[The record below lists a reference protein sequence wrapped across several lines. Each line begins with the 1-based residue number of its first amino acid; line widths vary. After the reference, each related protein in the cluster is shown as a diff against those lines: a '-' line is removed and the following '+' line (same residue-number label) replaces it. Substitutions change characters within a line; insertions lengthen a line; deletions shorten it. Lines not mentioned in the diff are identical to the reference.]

1 MNTTTATRAQSTP
14 VKAPARP
21 GPRSG
26 RLRTAVLAA
35 GFAVLVLA
43 GWDALVRW
51 GPAEI
56 RNANILPLPESVF
69 HALVD
74 LSTSPDLGEHILTTA
89 TESIGGFL
97 LGSAVGIFA
106 AVLMQYIPLLA
117 TLLTP
122 YIVAFQVMPK
132 VVLAPVFITWLG
144 FGMSPKLVTAAA
156 IVFFPVLVN
165 TRLGLQSADG
175 DALEMMKSL
184 SATRLQ
190 TFRKVVVPSALPA
203 VMAGLVSA
211 ATLAP
216 IGALVAEFLSSQSG
230 LGYLLLNY
238 MNSLQTDYVFA
249 GIVIISLL
257 GFALYGSI
265 RLLEK
270 RLVYWT

>member
-1 MNTTTATRAQSTP
+1 MTATARALVESTQ
-14 VKAPARP
+14 VKSPDIK
-21 GPRSG
+21 GPRNG
-26 RLRTAVLAA
+26 RLRTAVLAV
-35 GFAVLVLA
+35 GFAALVLA

-56 RNANILPLPESVF
+56 RDANILPLPESVF

-74 LSTSPDLGEHILTTA
+74 LSTSPDIGEHILTTT
-89 TESIGGFL
+89 TESVGGFL
-97 LGSAVGIFA
+97 LGSAVGILGA
-106 AVLMQYIPLLA
+106 ILMQYIPLLA

-165 TRLGLQSADG
+165 ARLGLQSVDG

-184 SATRLQ
+184 SATRMQ
-190 TFRKVVVPSALPA
+190 TFRKVVVPAALPA